1 MRSVDVI
8 LKIYTEL
15 EDVTMTTYNFDE
27 RIDRTNTTSVKH
39 AFKKEFHLSQDVI
52 PLWVA
57 DMDFRSP
64 KEVCEAVEQA
74 GKFGIFGYADS
85 HDDYFDA
92 IHSWML
98 RRHGWNVQK
107 DWLVR
112 TPGVVCAIAAAVH
125 AFTCEND
132 SVMIMQPVYHPFKNV
147 LTTNHRHVV
156 KHILKTDKN
165 NRFYADFEE
174 MERQI
179 ETEQVKLLILCTPH
193 NPGGRIWTREELQ
206 KIAEICLRHQVL
218 VFADEIHH
226 DFILPG
232 HTFTEWASIS
242 EEMNQNSIIGTA
254 PSKTFNIAGLGLSN
268 IFIPNPKLRKK
279 FVQELHRSCID
290 ANNVIALDACKA
302 AYTFGETWLEEL
314 LVYLQGNVDFVRSF
328 LKEHLPHAKMMEP
341 DGTYLLWI
349 DFSSMA
355 LSANMTHAEFE
366 KFLLEKAGVWMN
378 NGTMFGDGGCGCFRM
393 NIGCPRSV
401 LEQALKQIKEAADT
415 YL

>member
-1 MRSVDVI
+1 MI
-8 LKIYTEL
+8 
-15 EDVTMTTYNFDE
+15 TYNFDE
-27 RIDRTNTTSVKH
+27 IIDRTATTSVKH
-39 AFKKEFHLSQDVI
+39 AFKKEFQLSQDVI

-64 KEVCEAVEQA
+64 KEVCEAVENA
-74 GKFGIFGYADS
+74 GKFGVFGYSDT
-85 HDDYFDA
+85 HEDYFDA

-98 RRHGWNVQK
+98 RRHGWEVQK

-125 AFTCEND
+125 AFTYEND

-147 LTTNHRHVV
+147 LTSNNRHVV
-156 KHILKTDKN
+156 KHILKTGNDH
-165 NRFYADFEE
+165 RFYINFEE
-174 MERQI
+174 MDRQM
-179 ETEQVKLLILCTPH
+179 EEEHVKMLILCTPH
-193 NPGGRIWTREELQ
+193 NPGGRIWSREELKQ
-206 KIAEICLRHQVL
+206 IAEICLRHHVL

-268 IFIPNPKLRKK
+268 IFIPNQRLRQK
-279 FVQELHRSCID
+279 FVRELHRSCID
-290 ANNVIALDACKA
+290 ANNIIALDACRA
-302 AYTFGETWLEEL
+302 AYTYGETWLEEL
-314 LVYLQGNVDFVRSF
+314 LIYLKGNVDFIRSF
-328 LKEHLPHAKMMEP
+328 LSEHLPDVKMMEP
-341 DGTYLLWI
+341 DGTYLLWL

-355 LSANMTHAEFE
+355 SAAHMNSKDLENF
-366 KFLLEKAGVWMN
+366 FLEKAKVWMN
-378 NGTMFGDGGCGCFRM
+378 NGTMFGDGGDFCFRM

-401 LEQALKQIKEAADT
+401 LEQAMKQIKEAADT
-415 YL
+415 FL